1 MLLPS
6 AAQSQV
12 EGNSVG
18 LILAPDLHEQDLS
31 IEQLAFGIQVIQIAG
46 EPAAITEIGKFD
58 SLPKALDKALL
69 LISQLGKFSARNQGV
84 CNLSKGLLHR
94 LSVKKFRLPLL
105 RVGAQHTGTDATLV
119 EDGHTDRGANRP
131 RAAETADQI
140 MQGGTFKPRRRCQR
154 DRGEERRLGH
164 GYEGVTGD
172 ELLLCLA
179 DVRPAVEQSRWQA
192 RRERRSLLLLQLH
205 STANDGAGVSTEQDI
220 KLVLGLL
227 DLHFQTGERR
237 AGSFHKH
244 LGLAR
249 IQFGGV
255 AVVYAKLNQR
265 ERVVADLKS
274 LPSDSSS

>member
-1 MLLPS
+1 M
-6 AAQSQV
+6 
-12 EGNSVG
+12 
-18 LILAPDLHEQDLS
+18 
-31 IEQLAFGIQVIQIAG
+31 
-46 EPAAITEIGKFD
+46 
-58 SLPKALDKALL
+58 
-69 LISQLGKFSARNQGV
+69 
-84 CNLSKGLLHR
+84 KGLLHR

-274 LPSDSSS
+274 LPSDFKFLIEVLQQKVVTRYISHERLQNHAAGLLAGKDSSARSRGLIADLSPEIELPASVHRQAGIARIDC